1 MVDKSTAGA
10 DLPLHWADPELLGSR
25 PSIDFEEYQEDLEN
39 SLILYPG
46 DYYYIVHTLDNDH
59 PEPNYY
65 IRFMPR
71 TTVDGSEPMGSFQVT
86 GEWTNGQKI
95 SLQEEELERV
105 EFMSGEMEQLAIP
118 ARGLP
123 MRWIGCFVERIQV
136 V

>member
-10 DLPLHWADPELLGSR
+10 DLPLHWSDPELLGSR
-25 PSIDFEEYQEDLEN
+25 PSIDFEEYQDLEN

-71 TTVDGSEPMGSFQVT
+71 TTIDGRESTGEFQVT
-86 GEWTNGQKI
+86 GEWTNGRKI

-105 EFMSGEMEQLAIP
+105 EFMSGEMEQLSIP
-118 ARGLP
+118 SKGLP
-123 MRWIGCFVERIQV
+123 QRWIGCFVERIQV
-136 V
+136 A